1 MVTLLI
7 GAGLIILGIVVIAH
21 DRRTLLS
28 GLLPFLGLLT
38 WLTGLTP
45 VWLASTLFVIVLP
58 LGILGEVLTHDGY

>member
-45 VWLASTLFVIVLP
+45 FGWLVPCLSSFSRSAF
-58 LGILGEVLTHDGY
+58 